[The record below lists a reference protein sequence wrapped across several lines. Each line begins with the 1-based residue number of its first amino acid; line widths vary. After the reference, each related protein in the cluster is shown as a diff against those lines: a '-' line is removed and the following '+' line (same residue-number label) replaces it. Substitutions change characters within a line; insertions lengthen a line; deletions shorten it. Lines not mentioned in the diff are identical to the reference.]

1 MQLYSVSDE
10 YINYQTY
17 WESSW
22 KEEDSSQLQAYLE
35 GWKNYHGREI
45 ELLKEHQVKFVCD
58 AACGFGAYTIAFA
71 ANGFKVSGFDISPA
85 SVEITRQ
92 GLIRCGFDYVH
103 IKIASILDTGYEDA
117 AFDAVNAH
125 AVLDHL
131 TVADAKRAIG
141 ELFRI
146 TRKGGLVMISF
157 DGTEEEDF
165 AEEHVE
171 IEPGTMQYING
182 SRKGMLFHPYE
193 WEEIDRLL
201 ETYEVVEKWSNRR
214 WEKIVVLRK

>member
-1 MQLYSVSDE
+1 MKT
-10 YINYQTY
+10 NYQTY

-22 KEEDSSQLQAYLE
+22 KEEDSSRLQVYLE

-45 ELLKEHQVKFVCD
+45 ELLKEQQVKSVCD

-71 ANGFKVSGFDISPA
+71 SNGFEVSGFDISPA

-92 GLIRCGFDYVH
+92 GLTRYGFDSVN
-103 IKIASILDTGYEDA
+103 IKVAGILDTGYENA

-131 TVADAKRAIG
+131 NVTDAKKAIE

-146 TRKGGLVMISF
+146 TRQGGLVVVSF
-157 DGTEEEDF
+157 DGINDEDFTEE
-165 AEEHVE
+165 HIE
-171 IEPGTMQYING
+171 IEPGTMQYVSG
-182 SRKGMLFHPYE
+182 SRAGMLFHPYE
-193 WEEIDRLL
+193 WDEIERLL
-201 ETYEVVEKWSNRR
+201 REYEIIEKWTNQKK
-214 WEKIVVLRK
+214 EKIVVLRK